1 MTFFVFLNVCEASSS
16 SFMSGQA
23 GTIRKGRGKVCKFSS
38 FFVVA
43 GTIRK
48 RRVLFP
54 KVVST
59 VPLFK
64 KPMFL
69 APAARNNRFFF
80 FGVLGSNGLKVRHFC
95 PVADSFKQR
104 RVWEPAETLTRHTF
118 SKVLLAC

>member
-1 MTFFVFLNVCEASSS
+1 
-16 SFMSGQA
+16 MSGQA

-69 APAARNNRFFF
+69 APAARNNRFVLC
-80 FGVLGSNGLKVRHFC
+80 GVHGSNGLKVFFFE
-95 PVADSFKQR
+95 SFFL
-104 RVWEPAETLTRHTF
+104 VSMA
-118 SKVLLAC
+118 AMA

>member
-1 MTFFVFLNVCEASSS
+1 
-16 SFMSGQA
+16 MSGQA

-80 FGVLGSNGLKVRHFC
+80 WCPWQQWLESSPLLPGGGLIQAKARVGASGNLDEAHILKSVASVLITWC
-95 PVADSFKQR
+95 
-104 RVWEPAETLTRHTF
+104 
-118 SKVLLAC
+118 